1 MLTGILGNAS
11 LALMEVEK
19 DTTVFESLKAI
30 EGIAFRASDLTY
42 KMLSFSGKSRF
53 HIQPLDLNRTIE
65 NLVQIFKSTI
75 SEEIIIKIDTI
86 PDLPEIQADVGQIR
100 HLVMSL
106 LANATEA
113 IGNLNGIVKINTGLL
128 ELDREFLSRT
138 VVDDNLPEGD
148 YIYIEVMD
156 NGCGIEEERLSKIFD
171 PFYSTKFTGRGLGL
185 SSVLGIVRGHKGAI
199 KVESQLGLGS
209 TFTVFLP
216 YLDKKKAG
224 I

>member
-1 MLTGILGNAS
+1 
-11 LALMEVEK
+11 
-19 DTTVFESLKAI
+19 
-30 EGIAFRASDLTY
+30 
-42 KMLSFSGKSRF
+42 
-53 HIQPLDLNRTIE
+53 
-65 NLVQIFKSTI
+65 
-75 SEEIIIKIDTI
+75 
-86 PDLPEIQADVGQIR
+86 
-100 HLVMSL
+100 
-106 LANATEA
+106 
-113 IGNLNGIVKINTGLL
+113 
-128 ELDREFLSRT
+128 
-138 VVDDNLPEGD
+138 
-148 YIYIEVMD
+148 MD